1 MSDVKVFSKILDI
14 IAALAVAG
22 VIILAVIL
30 FIPRLFG
37 YTPYIVMSGSMEPYI
52 ETGSVVF
59 VDTNEIIPEVGD
71 VIAFR
76 ESNDVMV
83 THRVVAYDVNT
94 NTYTTKGDANNS
106 VDPNPVSPSQ
116 IVGTYKQNLSKL
128 GYLLVLLEAKKVN
141 IAGIEI
147 PTGPVLIVFFLLI
160 LNMLAAIVG
169 HIAEMEDEKEEEEWD
184 ETEIIDLDETE
195 NTDSDYYYDDED
207 NVEMQGMQARYNVI
221 EDKDQQSDE
230 QPDDEIDAED
240 DDEDDEELIRMM
252 SSIKFDDSDSGFD
265 DTAEDLVSN
274 AFG

>member
-1 MSDVKVFSKILDI
+1 
-14 IAALAVAG
+14 
-22 VIILAVIL
+22 
-30 FIPRLFG
+30 
-37 YTPYIVMSGSMEPYI
+37 MEPYI

-160 LNMLAAIVG
+160 LNLLAAVVG
-169 HIAEMEDEKEEEEWD
+169 HIAETEDEKEEDEWD
-184 ETEIIDLDETE
+184 DTEIIDLDETE

-207 NVEMQGMQARYNVI
+207 NVDMQGMQARHNVI
-221 EDKDQQSDE
+221 EDKNQQSDE
-230 QPDDEIDAED
+230 QPDNDIDAED

-265 DTAEDLVSN
+265 DTTEDLVSN
-274 AFG
+274 TFG